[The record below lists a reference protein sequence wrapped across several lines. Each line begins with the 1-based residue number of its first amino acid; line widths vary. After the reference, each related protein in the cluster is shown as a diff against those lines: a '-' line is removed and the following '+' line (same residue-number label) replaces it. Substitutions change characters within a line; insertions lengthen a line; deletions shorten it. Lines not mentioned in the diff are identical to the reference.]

1 MPYHDT
7 GITRARCT
15 RGLDKLLF
23 FELQRLAPHIASH
36 QRPCHEGQCQRD
48 QQQACIPIRP
58 DNGDILRV
66 VLAHSPKISDTRIMK
81 SSPGKAKIITVKRAS
96 HWSIPPPWKPASTP
110 NGNTRTK

>member
-15 RGLDKLLF
+15 RGLDKLLL

-58 DNGDILRV
+58 DNGDITQV
-66 VLAHSPKISDTRIMK
+66 GVGPLAKNSRHQDNEEQSWEGENDV
-81 SSPGKAKIITVKRAS
+81 GKRAS
-96 HWSIPPPWKPASTP
+96 TWSIPPPWKPASTP
-110 NGNTRTK
+110 TVIP